1 MKPTLFLDIDGV
13 LNVIPQGRDKY
24 GSLFHDNF
32 ESNLKR
38 IIDKTGADI
47 VISST
52 WRMSGLEVMKKMW
65 TDRNLP
71 GDVVGITKT
80 ADKIV
85 DTGLTDYYDLV
96 CRGDEIELYIK
107 ENGIT
112 NYCII
117 DDDDDFLDHQLDRF
131 VRTSNNYS
139 HPDSVSGYGLTK
151 ICSDKVIDILS

>member
-1 MKPTLFLDIDGV
+1 MKPILFLDIDGV

-24 GSLFHDNF
+24 GALFHTNF

>member
-24 GSLFHDNF
+24 GALFHDNF

-65 TDRNLP
+65 SDRNLP